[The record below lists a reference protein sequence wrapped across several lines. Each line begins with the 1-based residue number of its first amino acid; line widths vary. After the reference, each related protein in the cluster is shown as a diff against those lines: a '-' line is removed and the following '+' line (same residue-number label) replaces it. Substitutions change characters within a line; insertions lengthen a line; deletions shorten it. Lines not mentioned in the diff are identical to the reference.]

1 MRLGTKR
8 EGLVSSSNGKINRRA
23 IVSFALSLASPL
35 LASLFLAG
43 VGLLG
48 LIAMPLAILFSLA
61 GAVVGH
67 SALRRIRDTG
77 QPGRGIALAGVILGW
92 VVILPLVI
100 VVMIAASMLTPGW

>member
-1 MRLGTKR
+1 M
-8 EGLVSSSNGKINRRA
+8 SSSNGKINRRA